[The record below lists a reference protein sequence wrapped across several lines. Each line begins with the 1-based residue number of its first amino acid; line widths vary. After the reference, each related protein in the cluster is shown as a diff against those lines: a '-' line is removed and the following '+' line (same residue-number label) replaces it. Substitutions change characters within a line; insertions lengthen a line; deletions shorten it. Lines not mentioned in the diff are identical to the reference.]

1 MSYAYATPAEVGVKS
16 LQKHVHARPAG
27 GTDAPGGQGLIPPAD
42 RGSVETD
49 LDRHRSGLRIRRSPR
64 GNTMEKNTTLDRLT
78 LTLLPGLGPR
88 RRRDLLARGPLGD
101 VLARP
106 DENADLLP
114 AAARR
119 ALRSGEAR
127 RRAESEQ
134 SRAKA
139 RGFRIV
145 GSDEPDYPEWLGR
158 TYDPPPV
165 LFVRGALVPGE
176 GERSVALVGCRAAT
190 PQGLTFA
197 RALGRE
203 LAEEGL
209 TVVSGLA
216 RGIDTAAHRGAL
228 EARGRTVAVLGS
240 GLERVYPE
248 ENAPAAD
255 AIAGSGGAVVS
266 ELPLDTGPW
275 KGNFPRRNRVIAGW
289 GRAVVVVEAGERSGA
304 LITARLALEEGREV
318 MAVPG
323 HPTWAG
329 AAGTNALLR
338 DGAVVVRHAG
348 DVLEAL
354 GLESRPAV
362 EAESEDEVLAAMRHD
377 APSSVEEIAGRC
389 GRALPELLAHLGE
402 LELAARVRRLPGAL
416 FVRS

>member
-1 MSYAYATPAEVGVKS
+1 MP
-16 LQKHVHARPAG
+16 
-27 GTDAPGGQGLIPPAD
+27 
-42 RGSVETD
+42 
-49 LDRHRSGLRIRRSPR
+49 
-64 GNTMEKNTTLDRLT
+64 KNTTLDRLT

-88 RRRDLLARGPLGD
+88 GRRDLLARGPLTD

-106 DENADLLP
+106 GEHADLLP
-114 AAARR
+114 PAARR
-119 ALRSGEAR
+119 ALLSGAAR
-127 RRAESEQ
+127 RQAESER
-134 SRAKA
+134 SRATA
-139 RGFRIV
+139 RGLRLV
-145 GSDEPDYPEWLGR
+145 GSDEPDYPEWLAR

-165 LFVRGALVPGE
+165 LFVRGELVPGE
-176 GERSVALVGCRAAT
+176 GERSVAVVGSRAAS

-197 RALGRE
+197 RALARD
-203 LAEEGL
+203 LAGAGL

-240 GLERVYPE
+240 GLERVYPS
-248 ENAPAAD
+248 ENASVAE
-255 AIAGSGGAVVS
+255 AIATAGGALVS
-266 ELPLDTGPW
+266 ELPLETRPW

-318 MAVPG
+318 MAVPA

-338 DGAVVVRHAG
+338 DGAALVRHAG

-362 EAESEDEVLAAMRHD
+362 EEGSEDEILAAVRRD
-377 APSSVEEIAGRC
+377 APSSVEEIATRC
-389 GRALPELLAHLGE
+389 GRALPELLARLGE
-402 LELAARVRRLPGAL
+402 LELAARVRRLPGPL

>member
-1 MSYAYATPAEVGVKS
+1 
-16 LQKHVHARPAG
+16 
-27 GTDAPGGQGLIPPAD
+27 
-42 RGSVETD
+42 
-49 LDRHRSGLRIRRSPR
+49 
-64 GNTMEKNTTLDRLT
+64 MEKNTTLDRLV

-88 RRRDLLARGPLGD
+88 RRQGLLARGPLGD

-106 DENADLLP
+106 DEHADLLP
-114 AAARR
+114 VAARR

-127 RRAESEQ
+127 RRADSEHH
-134 SRAKA
+134 RAQA

-165 LFVRGALVPGE
+165 LFVRGALVRGE

-203 LAEEGL
+203 LAEAGL

-228 EARGRTVAVLGS
+228 EAPGRTVAVLGS

-248 ENAPAAD
+248 ENASTAD
-255 AIAGSGGAVVS
+255 AIAGGGGAVVS
-266 ELPLDTGPW
+266 ELPLATGPW

-338 DGAVVVRHAG
+338 DGAAVVRHAG

-354 GLESRPAV
+354 GLESRPA
-362 EAESEDEVLAAMRHD
+362 AETGSEDEILAAMRRD

-389 GRALPELLAHLGE
+389 DRALPELLARLGE
-402 LELAARVRRLPGAL
+402 LELAARVRRLPGPL